1 MALTGGLHLSTAR
14 EGERSSGP
22 AELGGP
28 AAVLGLG
35 LVGPRGKKRKKEKD
49 RLGWAGKRE
58 WVRVFIYFVF
68 FQFLFFYFLSN
79 FYSKPFQNFQKK
91 LLTTQSIKTHAFNMM
106 HNHLVSLN

>member
-68 FQFLFFYFLSN
+68 FSIPFLLF
-79 FYSKPFQNFQKK
+79 PFK
-91 LLTTQSIKTHAFNMM
+91 LLLKTFSKFSKKNF
-106 HNHLVSLN
+106 